1 MKRLLLVDND
11 AAGLRAYRERL
22 SAHGFQVNTAN
33 DGSAAINILRSAKPD
48 LVVLE
53 LTLPTLSGV
62 DVLRFIRS
70 QPRLAP
76 TPVVV
81 LTKAFLNDL
90 GRQAAAIGIEKAL
103 IKAQCSPSELMSV
116 IDELLHPKEP
126 PVDEPL
132 LPETIPP
139 ELAVNL
145 AEAEPEPVPMQE
157 APKAASLKTPQAQK
171 PAMPVPLPPP
181 APSQSPP
188 PFKEPDAAAA
198 VDVGLLVHGPKICA
212 DLRSLFKDVALALKD
227 EAEKKRR
234 LQDFYLKV
242 HLLTST
248 AAPTA
253 YNQITRVAT
262 VFERLLSA
270 LVENPAHMNA
280 SVLRTLAALVDSV
293 EQLILRAGSPPQGG
307 LPQVR
312 VLVVDDDPVSNRL
325 VVSALAAARLEAQST
340 EDSNAAWSML
350 QKEHYDVFLLDIE
363 MPGLGGLEICKRLR
377 ALPHYKKTPVIFVTA
392 HGDLASRTKST
403 LSGGDDLVTK
413 PILPAELAAK
423 VVMQVVKRQAA
434 G

>member
-33 DGSAAINILRSAKPD
+33 DGPAAINILRSAKPD

-81 LTKAFLNDL
+81 LTKVFLNDL

-103 IKAQCSPSELMSV
+103 LKSQCSPSVLMSV
-116 IDELLHPKEP
+116 IDELLGPKP
-126 PVDEPL
+126 APVDEPL
-132 LPETIPP
+132 MPDMIPP

-145 AEAEPEPVPMQE
+145 AAEELEPLPVPE
-157 APKAASLKTPQAQK
+157 APKAPALKVPQAQK
-171 PAMPVPLPPP
+171 SATPAASPSP
-181 APSQSPP
+181 AQNKTPATA
-188 PFKEPDAAAA
+188 KEPDAAAA
-198 VDVGLLVHGPKICA
+198 AEVGLLVHGPKICA
-212 DLRSLFKDVALALKD
+212 DLRSLFKEVALALKD

-234 LQDFYLKV
+234 LQDFYLKA
-242 HLLTST
+242 HLLTTT
-248 AAPTA
+248 ATPTA
-253 YNQITRVAT
+253 YKQITQVAT
-262 VFERLLSA
+262 VFERLLST
-270 LVENPAHMNA
+270 LVENPAHINA
-280 SVLRTLAALVDSV
+280 SVLRTLASLVDSV
-293 EQLILRAGSPPQGG
+293 EQLIQRAGGSPQGA
-307 LPQVR
+307 LPQGR
-312 VLVVDDDPVSNRL
+312 VLVVDDDPGSNRL
-325 VVSALAAARLEAQST
+325 VVSALTAARLEAQST
-340 EDSNAAWSML
+340 EDADVAWSML
-350 QKEHYDVFLLDIE
+350 QKERYDAFLLDIE
-363 MPGLGGLEICKRLR
+363 MPGLGGLELCKRLR

-423 VVMQVVKRQAA
+423 VVMQVVKRQTAS
-434 G
+434 

>member
-81 LTKAFLNDL
+81 LTKVFLNDL

-103 IKAQCSPSELMSV
+103 IKAQCSPSVLMSV
-116 IDELLHPKEP
+116 IDELLHPQEP

-145 AEAEPEPVPMQE
+145 AQAEQEPVPEEE
-157 APKAASLKTPQAQK
+157 APKNAPLKMPQAHTPPT
-171 PAMPVPLPPP
+171 PAPLPRPVQSIPP
-181 APSQSPP
+181 SPG
-188 PFKEPDAAAA
+188 KEPDAAAA
-198 VDVGLLVHGPKICA
+198 ADVGLLVHGPRMCA
-212 DLRSLFKDVALALKD
+212 DLRSLFKEMALALKD
-227 EAEKKRR
+227 PAERKRR

-242 HLLTST
+242 HVLATT

-253 YNQITRVAT
+253 YTQITQLAT
-262 VFERLLSA
+262 VFERLLSV
-270 LVENPAHMNA
+270 LVENPEHVNP
-280 SVLRTLAALVDSV
+280 SVLRTLASLVDSV
-293 EQLILRAGSPPQGG
+293 EQLVQRAGSPQQGATPQA
-307 LPQVR
+307 R
-312 VLVVDDDPVSNRL
+312 VLVVDDDPSSNRL

-340 EDSNAAWSML
+340 EDSNAAWNLL
-350 QKEHYDVFLLDIE
+350 QRERYDAFLLDIE
-363 MPGLGGLEICKRLR
+363 MPGLGGFELCKRLR
-377 ALPHYKKTPVIFVTA
+377 ALPHYKKTPVIFVTG

-423 VVMQVVKRQAA
+423 VVMQVVKRQPP